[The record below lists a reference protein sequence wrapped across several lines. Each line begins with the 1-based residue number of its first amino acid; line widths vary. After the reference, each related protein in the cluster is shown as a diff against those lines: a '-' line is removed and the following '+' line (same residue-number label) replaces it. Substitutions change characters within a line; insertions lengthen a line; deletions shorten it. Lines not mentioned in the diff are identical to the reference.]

1 MDYRSFAMATEYH
14 VVTLPNKS
22 KVPVRDHFL
31 RDGHT
36 FSATGD
42 VLASGV
48 VFDGTGDVQLDLS
61 IGEKVI
67 QVNNISDDAIAES
80 VDEVSPED
88 KRLVSAGAVVKGLD
102 NIQPVPEDSIHEIV
116 NPEEPDDPL
125 DFDNEN

>member
-1 MDYRSFAMATEYH
+1 MATEYH

-48 VFDGTGDVQLDLS
+48 VFDGTGDVQLDLA

-67 QVNNISDDAIAES
+67 RVNNISDDAIADS
-80 VDEVSPED
+80 VDDVSPED
-88 KRLVSAGAVVKGLD
+88 RRLVSAGAVVKGLD
-102 NIQPVPEDSIHEIV
+102 NIQPVPEEDIHEV
-116 NPEEPDDPL
+116 VDPVEPAESL
-125 DFDNEN
+125 DFDNED

>member
-1 MDYRSFAMATEYH
+1 MDTEYH

-48 VFDGTGDVQLDLS
+48 VFDGTGDVQLDLA

-67 QVNNISDDAIAES
+67 RVSNISDDAIAES
-80 VDEVSPED
+80 VDDVSPED
-88 KRLVSAGAVVKGLD
+88 RRLVSAGAVVKGLD
-102 NIQPVPEDSIHEIV
+102 NIQPVPEEDIHEV
-116 NPEEPDDPL
+116 VDPVEPAESL
-125 DFDNEN
+125 DFDNED